1 MDGRSSKNKAS
12 KQQTISSTIY
22 VHV

>member
-1 MDGRSSKNKAS
+1 MGGRSSKNKAS